1 MTVKYIDFQT
11 LYQAVKWDVHGLS
24 PVIVQDAR
32 TRQVLTLAY
41 MNATTLQMSY
51 EKGETIFWSRSR
63 QSVWHKGETSGH
75 TQRIVSF
82 GLDCDGDALL
92 VQVVPAG
99 PACHTGSPSCFF
111 QFTATEGADYGDVLS
126 NLEQKISQR
135 NEARPEGSYTTYLF
149 QKGIDKIC
157 KKVGEETAEVII
169 AAKNRDPLE
178 LRAEVSDLIFHLLVL
193 LREQNVPWQQILQEL
208 HQRNVAK

>member
-24 PVIVQDAR
+24 PVIVQDAH
-32 TRQVLTLAY
+32 THQVLTLAY
-41 MNATTLQMSY
+41 MNATTLQLSY
-51 EKGETIFWSRSR
+51 EKGETVFWSRSR

-111 QFTATEGADYGDVLS
+111 QFTSTEGAEYGDVLS

-135 NEARPEGSYTTYLF
+135 ATERPEGSYTTYLF

-169 AAKNRDPLE
+169 AAKNRDPVE
-178 LRAEVSDLIFHLLVL
+178 LRAEVSDLMFHLLVL

-208 HQRNVAK
+208 HQRNAAQ